1 MKERGGGEKERKKH
15 ATSCGYFVWLLRVFV
30 FNTVPSLRFAAPQSP
45 IGLSDKDRDAYN
57 SRLSDIDEMRQR
69 IRDRAAELG
78 VSQSS
83 NSVASIGETQE
94 AAAGEGRSSELD
106 MSAFSKKDEEF
117 VPKYMQAFSSAKE
130 GRELTDEEKLNAD
143 PYSNLNILQA
153 MWEESKLIEWP
164 KPGQVVKQ
172 AVVTAVSLILSVV
185 FIVGLDST
193 IKVVYQGIG
202 LYPK

>member
-1 MKERGGGEKERKKH
+1 M
-15 ATSCGYFVWLLRVFV
+15 WLLRVFV